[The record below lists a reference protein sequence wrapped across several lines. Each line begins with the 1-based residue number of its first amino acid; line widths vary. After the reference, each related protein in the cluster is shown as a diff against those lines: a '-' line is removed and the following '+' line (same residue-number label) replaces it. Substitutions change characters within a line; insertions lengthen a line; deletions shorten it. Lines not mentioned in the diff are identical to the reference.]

1 MTPTELETELLRVYA
16 IKSKLDRL
24 AEQYK
29 QEIESD
35 RASMRQESTK
45 ESSDSGGQLN
55 ECRRMRNSK

>member
-45 ESSDSGGQLN
+45 ERLRF
-55 ECRRMRNSK
+55 RRSIE